1 MTIQTTTGE
10 KMIVFKV
17 NHKEYAISVSE
28 VMSIEKWQHPTRVP
42 GVEPYI
48 CGVINLRGV
57 VTPVIDLRKR
67 IEAPGDTITDE
78 TRIIIITHQDIEV
91 GWVVDEA
98 NDVITVEEEEIESAP
113 ETVGKDGRQWIKG
126 IVKQGSRLLNL
137 IDSEAVLNRKSS
149 LVAASES
156 AKK

>member
-1 MTIQTTTGE
+1 MTTQTTTGE

-28 VMSIEKWQHPTRVP
+28 VMSIEKWRRPTRVP

-67 IEAPGDTITDE
+67 IGAPGDDITDE
-78 TRIIIITHQDIEV
+78 TRIIIITYQDIEV

-98 NDVITVEEEEIESAP
+98 NDVITVEEHEIESAP

-149 LVAASES
+149 LSAASEN